1 MAHPWPN
8 AVDYPTV
15 LNHHLVKAA
24 RLIDLSKS
32 SLLYHLSIL
41 PFQRRFLSKETSS
54 SNSNSKN
61 FKKVGQNFFQ
71 TETEF
76 FLASQFFDT
85 GQFSLPVS
93 FSREQEERERER
105 ESRRRSCR
113 WSAQRGE
120 KKGKRSLRSA
130 IAGRLSIVT
139 LPVSR
144 PLYVIEDK
152 LRRKRREGKLRLR
165 PFFSFCTEPFIPRP
179 AYSIFRILLSFSLLV
194 SSLLFLIG
202 KDSS

>member
-1 MAHPWPN
+1 M
-8 AVDYPTV
+8 

-105 ESRRRSCR
+105 IT
-113 WSAQRGE
+113 SAVMSVISAKGGE
-120 KKGKRSLRSA
+120 KRKKELTVSD
-130 IAGRLSIVT
+130 
-139 LPVSR
+139 SR
-144 PLYVIEDK
+144 PPFNRNASRLLYVIEDK

-165 PFFSFCTEPFIPRP
+165 PFFLYRTFYPETRVFYLSNSSLFF
-179 AYSIFRILLSFSLLV
+179 SFSFFSIVL
-194 SSLLFLIG
+194 
-202 KDSS
+202 DWER

>member
-85 GQFSLPVS
+85 GQFSFHQFRSLAS
-93 FSREQEERERER
+93 GGRERENHVG
-105 ESRRRSCR
+105 SHVGD
-113 WSAQRGE
+113 QRKGGE

>member
-139 LPVSR
+139 LPGCYTWSR
-144 PLYVIEDK
+144 ISW
-152 LRRKRREGKLRLR
+152 EGRGEKESWDYAL
-165 PFFSFCTEPFIPRP
+165 FFLSVPNLLSRGP
-179 AYSIFRILLSFSLLV
+179 RILSFEF
-194 SSLLFLIG
+194 SSLFLF
-202 KDSS
+202 

>member
-1 MAHPWPN
+1 M
-8 AVDYPTV
+8 

-93 FSREQEERERER
+93 RAGRERER
-105 ESRRRSCR
+105 ITSVVTSVI
-113 WSAQRGE
+113 SAKGG
-120 KKGKRSLRSA
+120 KKRKKELTVSD
-130 IAGRLSIVT
+130 
-139 LPVSR
+139 SR
-144 PLYVIEDK
+144 PPFN
-152 LRRKRREGKLRLR
+152 RNASRLLAAIR
-165 PFFSFCTEPFIPRP
+165 DR
-179 AYSIFRILLSFSLLV
+179 
-194 SSLLFLIG
+194 G
-202 KDSS
+202 